1 VPKKNQKNK
10 KLTLSLSS
18 NFFLKPKLQN
28 SHGQATLVS
37 DNSYAGCIIE
47 KKKKNMNLSL
57 GSKLSQKN
65 LSFKTTTVELL
76 SALRIAW

>member
-1 VPKKNQKNK
+1 LEGAEKKPKKKK

-47 KKKKNMNLSL
+47 KKKKHELKL
-57 GSKLSQKN
+57 G
-65 LSFKTTTVELL
+65 F
-76 SALRIAW
+76 